1 MCVCVRRPLTDNV
14 HLAEVQADFG
24 ESGDTGGGVV
34 PPTVTVLSPGAVGG
48 TLCGVIEPAKHTDAI
63 SPVTV
68 VKILPTAVLFTM
80 KRTKRSFFFFFI
92 LLPEAEDLRKILPF
106 SRRQG
111 DVLLWSLCLH
121 SCAVDLREEKKKGQ
135 KEA

>member
-1 MCVCVRRPLTDNV
+1 MCVCVWRPLTDNV

-63 SPVTV
+63 SPVTLM
-68 VKILPTAVLFTM
+68 KILPTAVWFCDE
-80 KRTKRSFFFFFI
+80 KQKGRSSSFFSRY
-92 LLPEAEDLRKILPF
+92 LKPKISEKF
-106 SRRQG
+106 SPSP
-111 DVLLWSLCLH
+111 VVKVTY
-121 SCAVDLREEKKKGQ
+121 SCGASVCIPAQ
-135 KEA
+135 